1 MKRYRRPLI
10 VGIAALIAT
19 DLMGMAIP
27 WLIKGGIDAVV
38 HRGASAPPLLKYPL
52 LILAAA
58 LLQATCRYF
67 WRVNI
72 FGFSRRLEWDLRSEV
87 FSHLLKLPL
96 SYFQHTKT
104 GDLMSRLTNDMQSM
118 RELMGFGSIAI
129 IDTAV
134 IITGS
139 LIFMIAID
147 PLLTFWSLLCL
158 PFITISVRF
167 FGQSIFERSREIQQH
182 LSLLSTYVQENFSG
196 IRVVQAYAQE
206 DNQIDGFNR
215 LSMEYRRK
223 NLWLAALWGF
233 LWPLMR
239 ILTGIS
245 AAIVLW
251 LGGRKVFQGTMT
263 LGEFAAF
270 NGYLAM
276 LTWPVMAV
284 GQVVNQYQR
293 GAAAFSRII
302 EILDTPVAPGY
313 EQGEPPL
320 PVAPMQGNIEFKNLS
335 FAYGKEEP
343 PPLKEISLVIPAG
356 ATCGIIG
363 ETGAGKST
371 LVHLLLRLFEPP
383 PGTIFIDGIDIT
395 RIPQARLKEAIGF
408 VSQDIFLFSETI
420 RENIL
425 FGYHEASLE
434 TLEESA
440 SIADILPSIQG
451 FTLKFDTL
459 LGERGVRLSG
469 GQKQRTAIARA
480 IIKNP
485 PLLILDDAF
494 SSLDTETEENV
505 LDHLRRFR
513 EKRTTLLISHRISTV
528 KDADLIIY
536 MRQGK
541 IIERGTHAELLSR
554 QGAYYRLY
562 LRQQLSREVEEMSG
576 KEKPR

>member
-1 MKRYRRPLI
+1 
-10 VGIAALIAT
+10 
-19 DLMGMAIP
+19 MGMAIP
-27 WLIKGGIDAVV
+27 WLIKGGIDAVMRPGTV
-38 HRGASAPPLLKYPL
+38 PPPLLKYPL

-72 FGFSRRLEWDLRSEV
+72 FGFSRRVEWDLRSEV

-104 GDLMSRLTNDMQSM
+104 GDLMSRLTNDMQSV
-118 RELMGFGSIAI
+118 RELMGFGSIVI
-129 IDTAV
+129 IDMAV
-134 IITGS
+134 LISGS
-139 LIFMIAID
+139 LFFMIAID
-147 PLLTFWSLLCL
+147 PMLTFWSLLCL
-158 PFITISVRF
+158 PLLTVSMRF
-167 FGQSIFERSREIQQH
+167 FGRSIFERSREIQQH
-182 LSLLSTYVQENFSG
+182 LSLLSSYVQENFAG
-196 IRVVQAYAQE
+196 LRVVQAYAQE
-206 DNQIDGFNR
+206 ENQINGFNR
-215 LSMEYRRK
+215 LSREYRRK
-223 NLWLAALWGF
+223 NLWLAMLWGV

-251 LGGRKVFQGTMT
+251 LGGRKVFQGAMT
-263 LGEFAAF
+263 LGEFVAF

-284 GQVVNQYQR
+284 GQVLNQYQR
-293 GAAAFSRII
+293 GAAALSRIL
-302 EILDTPVAPGY
+302 EIMDTPVAPGY
-313 EQGEPPL
+313 RQEESPRPATPLQGK
-320 PVAPMQGNIEFKNLS
+320 IEFKNLS

-343 PPLKEISLVIPAG
+343 APLQEISLAIPAG
-356 ATCGIIG
+356 TTCGIIG

-371 LVHLLLRLFEPP
+371 LIHLLLRLFEPP

-395 RIPQARLKEAIGF
+395 QLPPVRLKEDIGF

-425 FGYHEASLE
+425 FGNQDADLE

-440 SIADILPSIQG
+440 RIADILPSIQA
-451 FTLKFDTL
+451 FPRQFETM

-469 GQKQRTAIARA
+469 GQKQRTALARA

-485 PLLILDDAF
+485 PILILDDAF
-494 SSLDTETEENV
+494 SSLDTETEENI
-505 LDHLRRFR
+505 LDRLRRFR
-513 EKRTTLLISHRISTV
+513 AKRTTLLISHRISTV

-554 QGAYYRLY
+554 RGAYYSLY
-562 LRQQLSREVEEMSG
+562 QRQQLSREVETLSG
-576 KEKPR
+576 KGNLR